1 MLSFNALLGGMVA
14 GESEPRM
21 IEADLFRLDP
31 LVAVEAGHVG
41 DERFDHEDPALG
53 QVRRDV
59 LEAVDLSL
67 LRLQGKKRVQ
77 GLHTRASTDPRRGR
91 LRSRRW

>member
-14 GESEPRM
+14 GESEPHHRGRPV
-21 IEADLFRLDP
+21 RLDP

-41 DERFDHEDPALG
+41 DERFDDEDPALG

-59 LEAVDLSL
+59 LEAADLSL
-67 LRLQGKKRVQ
+67 LRLQGKKRVK
-77 GLHTRASTDPRRGR
+77 GHITSVY
-91 LRSRRW
+91 